1 MLFSYYSKSRFM
13 DFFKK
18 HILIIYRVA
27 IFLVLAAIVLG
38 YFIDF
43 GDEIDAL
50 IRTIMFCL
58 IGIAY
63 LTAAWAFDKPALKL
77 TFFTCGFYVI
87 IMNFLPDFE
96 IKSII
101 GIICI
106 VTPFILLRFLPEEE
120 NDDSLI

>member
-1 MLFSYYSKSRFM
+1 M

-18 HILIIYRVA
+18 HIITIYRA
-27 IFLVLAAIVLG
+27 ALFLVLAAIVLG

-43 GDEIDAL
+43 GKEIDAL

-63 LTAAWAFDKPALKL
+63 LTMAWAYDKPALKL
-77 TFFTCGFYVI
+77 TFLSCGIYLI

-106 VTPFILLRFLPEEE
+106 VTPFIIVRFLPEEE
-120 NDDSLI
+120 NEDSLIS

>member
-1 MLFSYYSKSRFM
+1 M

-18 HILIIYRVA
+18 HAKFGYGIA
-27 IFLVLAAIVLG
+27 AFLVLTTIVIG

-43 GDEIDAL
+43 GDQIDAL

-58 IGIAY
+58 IGVDY
-63 LTAAWAFDKPALKL
+63 LTFAWAFDKPALKL
-77 TFFTCGFYVI
+77 TFLSCGVYVI

-106 VTPFILLRFLPEEE
+106 VIPFILIRILPDEEE
-120 NDDSLI
+120 PEHAE

>member
-1 MLFSYYSKSRFM
+1 M

-18 HILIIYRVA
+18 HIIQIYRVVL
-27 IFLVLAAIVLG
+27 FLVLVAIVLG

-63 LTAAWAFDKPALKL
+63 LTFAWAYDNPVLKL
-77 TFFTCGFYVI
+77 TFLSCGVYVI
-87 IMNFLPDFE
+87 IMNFLPSFE
-96 IKSII
+96 IKTII

-106 VTPFILLRFLPEEE
+106 VIPFILLRFLPEEE
-120 NDDSLI
+120 NNDSLI

>member
-1 MLFSYYSKSRFM
+1 M

-18 HILIIYRVA
+18 HIIQIYRVVL
-27 IFLVLAAIVLG
+27 FLVLVAIVLG

-63 LTAAWAFDKPALKL
+63 LTFAWAYDNPALKL
-77 TFFTCGFYVI
+77 TFLICGVYVI

-101 GIICI
+101 GIICM

-120 NDDSLI
+120 NNDSLI

>member
-1 MLFSYYSKSRFM
+1 M

-18 HILIIYRVA
+18 HIIQIYRVVL
-27 IFLVLAAIVLG
+27 FLVLAAIVLG
-38 YFIDF
+38 YIFDF

-63 LTAAWAFDKPALKL
+63 LTFAWAFDKLALKL
-77 TFFTCGFYVI
+77 TFLSCGVYVI

-106 VTPFILLRFLPEEE
+106 VIPFILIRILPEEDE
-120 NDDSLI
+120 PEHAE